1 MKVIHTDKVK
11 PSRDHKPR
19 DLKHAAKDRVEIRV
33 PDVVGKTSPPW
44 KYGIIHS
51 KLMISDEYV
60 QFQNQFV
67 NINVKNSTPSA
78 NISILEVPM
87 WALEGQL

>member
-60 QFQNQFV
+60 PLYNQSV
-67 NINVKNSTPSA
+67 NIPNV
-78 NISILEVPM
+78 EVLLFQQTFLS
-87 WALEGQL
+87 WKCQCRH

>member
-60 QFQNQFV
+60 SIHNQFV
-67 NINVKNSTPSA
+67 NININK
-78 NISILEVPM
+78 EVLLFQQTFLS
-87 WALEGQL
+87 WKCQCRH